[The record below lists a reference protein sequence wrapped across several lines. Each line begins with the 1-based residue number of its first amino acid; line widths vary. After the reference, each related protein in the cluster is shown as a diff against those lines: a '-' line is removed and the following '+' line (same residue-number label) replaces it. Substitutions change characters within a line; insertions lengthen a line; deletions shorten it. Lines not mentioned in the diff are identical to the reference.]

1 MKTPEEWMRDFEAKI
16 ADAQAK
22 AAAVQEGLAQAGG
35 SASSNDGAITVSVA
49 PNGALTGLTL
59 TEAAMRKAPG
69 QLSGEILEIARKAQR
84 GAAVKV
90 AEAFGAIEGTGS
102 ETYRVITE
110 YLPPPE
116 EEEQQQGQSGYA
128 FNEEYEERAAT
139 AAPPPP
145 PVRRPAPRP
154 SDDEDDD
161 FGGGSIYKNR

>member
-1 MKTPEEWMRDFEAKI
+1 MQVKTPEEWMRDFEAKI

-35 SASSNDGAITVSVA
+35 SAASKDGSIIVSVA
-49 PNGALTGLTL
+49 PNGALTGLEL
-59 TEAAMRKAPG
+59 TADAMRKSPG
-69 QLSGEILEIARKAQR
+69 QLSGEILEIARNAQR

-90 AEAFGAIEGTGS
+90 AETFGAVQGEGS
-102 ETYRVITE
+102 ETYRMITE

-116 EEEQQQGQSGYA
+116 EEEQPKPPGYA
-128 FNEEYEERAAT
+128 FNEEYEERA

-154 SDDEDDD
+154 GTDEDDD
-161 FGGGSIYKNR
+161 FGGDSIFKKR

>member
-1 MKTPEEWMRDFEAKI
+1 VLVKTPEEWMRDFEAKI

-35 SASSNDGAITVSVA
+35 SASSNDGTIRVSVA
-49 PNGALTGLTL
+49 PNGALTGLEL
-59 TEAAMRKAPG
+59 TADAMRKSHS

-90 AEAFGAIEGTGS
+90 AETFGAVEGEGS
-102 ETYRVITE
+102 ETYRMITE

-116 EEEQQQGQSGYA
+116 EEEQPQAPAYA

-139 AAPPPP
+139 ATPSPA
-145 PVRRPAPRP
+145 RRPAPRP
-154 SDDEDDD
+154 STDEDED
-161 FGGGSIYKNR
+161 FGDNSIFRNR

>member
-16 ADAQAK
+16 AQAQAK

-35 SASSNDGAITVSVA
+35 SASSKDGAVTVTVA
-49 PNGALTGLTL
+49 PNGALTGLEL
-59 TEAAMRKAPG
+59 TADAMRKSPG

-90 AEAFGAIEGTGS
+90 AETFGAVEGEGS
-102 ETYRVITE
+102 ETYRLITE

-116 EEEQQQGQSGYA
+116 EEEQPQASGYA
-128 FNEEYEERAAT
+128 FNEEYEERPV
-139 AAPPPP
+139 PPPP

-154 SDDEDDD
+154 SVDEDED
-161 FGGGSIYKNR
+161 FGDSSIYKNR

>member
-35 SASSNDGAITVSVA
+35 SASSKDGTIIVSVA
-49 PNGALTGLTL
+49 PNGALTGLEL
-59 TEAAMRKAPG
+59 TADAMRKSHA
-69 QLSGEILEIARKAQR
+69 QLSSEILEIARMAQR

-90 AEAFGAIEGTGS
+90 AETFAAVEGEGS
-102 ETYRVITE
+102 ETYRMITE

-116 EEEQQQGQSGYA
+116 EEEQPKAPGYA
-128 FNEEYEERAAT
+128 FNEEYEERAA

-145 PVRRPAPRP
+145 PPARRPAPRP
-154 SDDEDDD
+154 DTDEDDD
-161 FGGGSIYKNR
+161 FGGDSIFKKR

>member
-16 ADAQAK
+16 AEAQAK

-49 PNGALTGLTL
+49 PNGALTGLEL
-59 TEAAMRKAPG
+59 TAEAMRKPHG
-69 QLSGEILEIARKAQR
+69 QLSAEILEIARKAQR

-90 AEAFGAIEGTGS
+90 AETFSEVQGEGS
-102 ETYRVITE
+102 ETYRMITE

-116 EEEQQQGQSGYA
+116 EEEQPGAPAYA

-139 AAPPPP
+139 AAPPPA
-145 PVRRPAPRP
+145 RRPAPRP
-154 SDDEDDD
+154 SADEDDD
-161 FGGGSIYKNR
+161 FGDSSIFKRR

>member
-16 ADAQAK
+16 AQAQAK

-35 SASSNDGAITVSVA
+35 SASSNDGAITVTVA
-49 PNGALTGLTL
+49 PNGALTGLEL
-59 TEAAMRKAPG
+59 TADAMRKSPG

-90 AEAFGAIEGTGS
+90 AETFGAVEGEGS
-102 ETYRVITE
+102 ETYRMITE

-116 EEEQQQGQSGYA
+116 EEEQPQAPSYA

-139 AAPPPP
+139 AAPPPA
-145 PVRRPAPRP
+145 RRPAPRP
-154 SDDEDDD
+154 SVDDDED
-161 FGGGSIYKNR
+161 FGDSSIFKNR

>member
-35 SASSNDGAITVSVA
+35 SAASDDGTIIVTVA
-49 PNGALTGLTL
+49 PNGALTGLEL
-59 TEAAMRKAPG
+59 SAGAMKKSHA

-90 AEAFGAIEGTGS
+90 ADTFAAVEGEGS
-102 ETYRVITE
+102 ETYRMITE

-116 EEEQQQGQSGYA
+116 EEEQPKPAGYA

-154 SDDEDDD
+154 SADEDDD
-161 FGGGSIYKNR
+161 FGGDSIFKKQ

>member
-35 SASSNDGAITVSVA
+35 SASSNDGAITVTVA
-49 PNGALTGLTL
+49 PNGALTGLEL
-59 TEAAMRKAPG
+59 TADAMRKSHA

-90 AEAFGAIEGTGS
+90 ADTFAAVEGEGS
-102 ETYRVITE
+102 ETYRMITE

-116 EEEQQQGQSGYA
+116 EEEQPKPAGYA

-145 PVRRPAPRP
+145 PPVRRPAPRP
-154 SDDEDDD
+154 SDDDDD
-161 FGGGSIYKNR
+161 FGGDSIFKKQ

>member
-16 ADAQAK
+16 AEAQAK

-35 SASSNDGAITVSVA
+35 SASSKDGSIIVSVA
-49 PNGALTGLTL
+49 PNGALTGLEL
-59 TEAAMRKAPG
+59 TADAMRKAPG

-90 AEAFGAIEGTGS
+90 AETFGAVEGTGS
-102 ETYRVITE
+102 ETYRMITE

-116 EEEQQQGQSGYA
+116 EEEQPKPAGYA
-128 FNEEYEERAAT
+128 FNEEYEERAA
-139 AAPPPP
+139 AAPPPPP

-154 SDDEDDD
+154 DDDED
-161 FGGGSIYKNR
+161 FGGDSIFKKH